1 MSVLV
6 KTTLDGRKLEVFD
19 QGLTLGGV
27 LEARELVS
35 VAEHPNRAKI
45 LEVAPDAIYMAGR
58 VPLNAAEAEIALK
71 ALEEA
76 EARHLTDPRLIEE
89 RFRRL
94 AWKRQRDPGL
104 D

>member
-1 MSVLV
+1 MAVLI

-19 QGLTLGGV
+19 QGITLGGS
-27 LEARELVS
+27 LEARELVP

-58 VPLNAAEAEIALK
+58 VPLNAQEAQIVIDALEAAEAK
-71 ALEEA
+71 F
-76 EARHLTDPRLIEE
+76 LTDPKLIEE

-94 AWKRQRDPGL
+94 VWKRQRDAGIE
-104 D
+104 

>member
-1 MSVLV
+1 MAVLV

-19 QGLTLGGV
+19 QGFTLGGV
-27 LEARELVS
+27 LEARDLVP

-58 VPLNAAEAEIALK
+58 VPLTAAEAEIAIK
-71 ALEEA
+71 ALDEA
-76 EARHLTDPRLIEE
+76 EARHLTDPKLIEE

-94 AWKRQRDPGL
+94 SWKRARDPGL

>member
-1 MSVLV
+1 MAVLV

-19 QGLTLGGV
+19 QGLTLGGK
-27 LEARELVS
+27 LEARELIA

-45 LEVAPDAIYMAGR
+45 LEVAPDALYMAGR
-58 VPLNAAEAEIALK
+58 VPLNAAEAEIAKK
-71 ALEEA
+71 ALDEA

-94 AWKRQRDPGL
+94 MWKRQRDPGL

>member
-1 MSVLV
+1 MPVLV

-19 QGLTLGGV
+19 QGLTLGGK
-27 LEARELVS
+27 LEARDLIA

-45 LEVAPDAIYMAGR
+45 LEAAPDAVYMAGR
-58 VPLNAAEAEIALK
+58 VPLNAAEAEIAQK
-71 ALEEA
+71 ALDEA
-76 EARHLTDPRLIEE
+76 EARHLTDPKLIEE

-94 AWKRQRDPGL
+94 MWKRARDPGL

>member
-1 MSVLV
+1 MAVLV

-19 QGLTLGGV
+19 QGITLGGA
-27 LEARELVS
+27 LETRELVP

-45 LEVAPDAIYMAGR
+45 LEAAPDAIYMAGR
-58 VPLNAAEAEIALK
+58 VPLNAAEAEIAIK

-76 EARHLTDPRLIEE
+76 EVKYLKDPKLIEE

-94 AWKRQRDPGL
+94 IWKRQRDAGIE
-104 D
+104 